1 MGLKITHLK
10 RILFTFLLFN
20 SFIGFGQ
27 IVNFDGNNC
36 VPPSGDEWGTPDVV
50 DGDDTPTGTADILN
64 FWFDQDNEYV
74 YMAFDREATGNSSFS
89 FFINT
94 DCNSSTGDTSKGGSD
109 VAAFFSI
116 SPGSN
121 PVITDNTLYTWDGS
135 MFVDTG
141 VSFEAKLGEE
151 SCNGSLGLFFEIRIK
166 ITDIFDVCNPTSTCN
181 NLTIEVGASLAGG
194 SPNSSLKDEFE
205 VPSLIGINS
214 VPTAKFTQGHVCTG
228 ATVTLDGSNST
239 FYADPPY
246 TLMTAPDFNDAIV
259 LYEWDFEYT
268 GIFSTDATGV
278 TSNYTY
284 TTPGFVTTALRVTDK
299 YGCTDITTQEVCV
312 FSAPQPKFTYSADA
326 SCGYSFAFDA
336 SISIDPTGGN
346 DLTYEWDFS
355 YDGNTF
361 NIDAIG
367 VNVQNDFDTC
377 ESYDVALRV
386 KDPSTPTP
394 CDVVIAF
401 QTITVEDTTPPTGT
415 APGDILDLQCI
426 SEVPAGDIELITDK
440 ADNCGGLV
448 TVSFEDTNN
457 GGSGCKGS
465 PYIVT
470 RTYTLTDECG
480 SITDLVQTIRV
491 EDTTAPTGTAP
502 GDILDLQCISE
513 VPAG

>member
-166 ITDIFDVCNPTSTCN
+166 ITDIFDVCDPTSTCN

-214 VPTAKFTQGHVCTG
+214 IPTAIFSQGNVCAG
-228 ATVTLDGSNST
+228 ATIAFDGSNST
-239 FYADPPY
+239 YFDNNVYSII
-246 TLMTAPDFNDAIV
+246 TAPDFNDAIV
-259 LYEWDFEYT
+259 LYEWDFEYL
-268 GIFSTDATGV
+268 GVFNPDATGI
-278 TSNYTY
+278 TSVYNYT
-284 TTPGFVTTALRVTDK
+284 TAGVKTAALRVTDK
-299 YGCTDITTQEVCV
+299 YGCTNISTQTFTV
-312 FSAPQPKFTYSADA
+312 FDAPQPVYTYSVDA

-336 SISIDPTGGN
+336 STSIDPTGGN

-367 VNVQNDFDTC
+367 VNVQNDFNTC
-377 ESYDVALRV
+377 EGYDL
-386 KDPSTPTP
+386 S
-394 CDVVIAF
+394 
-401 QTITVEDTTPPTGT
+401 
-415 APGDILDLQCI
+415 
-426 SEVPAGDIELITDK
+426 
-440 ADNCGGLV
+440 
-448 TVSFEDTNN
+448 
-457 GGSGCKGS
+457 
-465 PYIVT
+465 
-470 RTYTLTDECG
+470 
-480 SITDLVQTIRV
+480 
-491 EDTTAPTGTAP
+491 
-502 GDILDLQCISE
+502 
-513 VPAG
+513 